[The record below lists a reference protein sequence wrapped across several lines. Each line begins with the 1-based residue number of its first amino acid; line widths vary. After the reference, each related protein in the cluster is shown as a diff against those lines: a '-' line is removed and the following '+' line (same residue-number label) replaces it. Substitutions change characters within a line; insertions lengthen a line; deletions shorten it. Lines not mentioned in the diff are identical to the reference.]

1 MAYLSEKRLLLSRTR
16 GACAGTGA
24 HLTPKPQP
32 WKLVLPHEQ
41 VAEVTAQPHSPG
53 DKGEE
58 PRERPLPSSPAPQ
71 PAVRDMA
78 AAPGRHRAPAG
89 TGRHRPRRRAATR
102 WRRAERR
109 RGRVPRQ
116 LLWPARPLFRLIYC
130 FQ

>member
-1 MAYLSEKRLLLSRTR
+1 MAHLSEKRLLLSRTR

-24 HLTPKPQP
+24 HLTPKPQA

-89 TGRHRPRRRAATR
+89 PGATGPAGVRPPGGAGQSGAA
-102 WRRAERR
+102 AVCPASSCGR
-109 RGRVPRQ
+109 RGR
-116 LLWPARPLFRLIYC
+116 C
-130 FQ
+130 FG